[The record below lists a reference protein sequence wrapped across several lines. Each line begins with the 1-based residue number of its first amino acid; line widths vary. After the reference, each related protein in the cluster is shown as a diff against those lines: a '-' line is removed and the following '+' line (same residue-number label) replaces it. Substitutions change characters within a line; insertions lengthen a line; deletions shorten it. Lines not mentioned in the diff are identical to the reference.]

1 MKKMTGGLW
10 FGSLLLA
17 VLSSGCQLIEEPYRH
32 FDVYVKDLHDG
43 LWVPDIFPHDITDI
57 YEQHDIDTNEVSM
70 RFNLNVQKIDMST
83 FTTVPQSE
91 VTKTNPF
98 NASWWF
104 DELPSH
110 YKFYKGSSGGSG
122 SVLAHSTES
131 KVVYWWCPE

>member
-1 MKKMTGGLW
+1 MKKMTSGPW
-10 FGSLLLA
+10 FGSLLLV

-70 RFNLNVQKIDMST
+70 RFNLNVQKIDMSI

-91 VTKTNPF
+91 VTKTKPF

-110 YKFYKGSSGGSG
+110 YKFYKGSSGSSG

-131 KVVYWWCPE
+131 TVVYWWCP